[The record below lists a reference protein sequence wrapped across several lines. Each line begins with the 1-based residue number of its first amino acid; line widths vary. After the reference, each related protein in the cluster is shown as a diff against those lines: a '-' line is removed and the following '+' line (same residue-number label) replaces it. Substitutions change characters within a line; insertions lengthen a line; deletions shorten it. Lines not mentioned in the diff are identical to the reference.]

1 MQYTAEDDVI
11 INNTLH
17 SAIRGPEGLFYY
29 RVTSRA
35 RVEKV
40 NLKGK

>member
-1 MQYTAEDDVI
+1 MQYTADDVI
-11 INNTLH
+11 VLCKK
-17 SAIRGPEGLFYY
+17 IRGPEGLFYDI
-29 RVTSRA
+29 VPSRA